1 MGRPIVTEDQII
13 QMTLKNVRS
22 FYNRN
27 RAAVTAPMAENFMWI
42 GSKDLQ
48 WSEGLK
54 EYKQAAEK
62 EFEGPPVLLSDEEYH
77 LLFHD
82 RNVWILFG
90 RYQITTMQEDGSVS
104 HAHVRGTYV
113 WRRIN
118 GELRL
123 NHIHSSHAQ
132 DIPLNQQLAPPD
144 PQMLDTDYLEYMK
157 RMDLS
162 KNDVEKLVFRDR
174 EKNYRYLLPSEILYL
189 KAALQWTVVYT
200 QSGSFET
207 WGILAEHEKKMP
219 AMFQRIHK
227 SYLVNTIYIDHIRR
241 YQATL
246 KNGRELPIGKER
258 YMSLKQSL
266 QHGRQTRT
274 EGEAAPE
281 MNSDAGRAGR

>member
-1 MGRPIVTEDQII
+1 MGRPIVTEDEII
-13 QMTLKNVRS
+13 QLTLKNVRS

-27 RAAVTAPMAENFMWI
+27 RTAVTAPMAEDFMWI
-42 GSKDLQ
+42 GSDDLQ
-48 WSEGLK
+48 WSEGL
-54 EYKQAAEK
+54 EQYNRAAEK

-77 LLFHD
+77 LLFHE

-132 DIPLNQQLAPPD
+132 DIPLNQQLSAPA
-144 PQMLDTDYLEYMK
+144 PQMLNTNYLEYMK
-157 RMDLS
+157 RMDVS
-162 KNDVEKLVFRDR
+162 KNNVEKLAFRDR

-200 QSGSFET
+200 RSGSFQT

-258 YMSLKQSL
+258 YMALKQSL
-266 QHGRQTRT
+266 QHGRQIKA
-274 EGEAAPE
+274 EKQGLSEVNP
-281 MNSDAGRAGR
+281 NAGK